1 MENQNKNTN
10 VSPVSDGIGQPVSS
24 GFVTPEPVAN
34 DTEALSQ
41 YQPTPLA
48 EPIVSQ
54 VSPKSSALAKHSLK
68 RIGIAVIILVLLGL
82 GFLLYTY
89 LSKKQ
94 TTSSSATVAT
104 QYATQQV
111 SLTGITVSQQG
122 LQLTAGNVIING
134 PLKLNEGVVI
144 TPSVQPNA
152 PVSGQLYYDQ
162 NTNQLAYYN
171 GTAFVPLTASGQ
183 VVQSIGGVSGQL
195 TLGGGLNVVGNQLGV
210 TFPQTVIPPNVSSL
224 GGKTGDITLGSGLT
238 LAGNEL
244 QNKGVLNVLAGTNI
258 AVTNDGA
265 GNYTVINTGAGT
277 GTVSSS
283 GGTNGTIPLFTAA
296 QNIENSII
304 TQTGLTV
311 TVTGDLSIVTGGLSL
326 TNALTVSNGGTGANS
341 LAANGVIVGS
351 GTAALTS
358 VAAGSAGLCLVST
371 AGAPTWAACPGGSG
385 VSTLNGLSGALT
397 VANASA
403 AGSTITIDDASTTTK
418 GIASFNSTN
427 FTASGGTINTVQN
440 INTGATPTFAGLN
453 TNSITPSAAMTVG
466 VTTQTLLLQGSTATI
481 TSTGAGNDITL
492 NSADTIEL
500 QDNTNV
506 TGNLDVSGTLD
517 VGTANALQVAANGNL
532 TTAGIITAQGGSVT
546 AGAALQAGNIILY
559 DGSSN
564 TGTIQ
569 TASLG
574 QNTVYNL
581 PDPGQVSVDICLS
594 TGNCGA
600 AGVTLQ
606 GAYNNSTSPEIVLDA
621 TRGAL
626 TIRDNAV
633 PLAANLLEVQNNA
646 GGTTYFAVNATGASV
661 TGTTTSTGNINS
673 SGGALQTNGTTRI
686 DNSGNASNIGSLT
699 LSGAISGGTSY
710 SGSGNINSTAGAL
723 QTAGTTRVDNS
734 GNLTNIGNITGTGA
748 VTIASTGAG
757 NDVTIDGAD
766 QFIIQDAAVFNSQST
781 FNTDVDLVFADTENL
796 SITTTVTNS
805 NSVDLIS
812 AVMTNNTVAG
822 TQQMMLLQNAA
833 GSGSTEGFI
842 VLNNADSD
850 TAVTSGL
857 QITSAA
863 GGITNA
869 LDVSDPDIVTALLFG
884 ANDISGTNFTV
895 TGSSGDVVSSGNATL
910 QGGTVT
916 VGTTTQAGNIVISD
930 GSSNTATIQV
940 AALGQNTVYTL
951 PDPSL
956 ASATICLS
964 TGNCAGSGSGV
975 TTTGGTVNR
984 LSKFSAVQ
992 AIADSTISD
1001 DGTNVTTSIDLI
1013 IQGGDVTVGVVNSQ
1027 TGTIKLA
1034 DGGSAFMGSFVQ
1046 GSLTA
1051 NRTYTLPNLDGTV
1064 CLSSGNC
1071 SGSGSLNT
1079 LQAAY
1084 DAGNTLTTS
1093 TARDINFTLADSATD
1108 ANFTITTATGSSGT
1122 VSIVRADGAGTVD
1135 PAQLLL
1141 LDNLDTNRAQP
1152 IGLKIQSAAG
1162 GMSTGIDASDAEI
1175 VDAMNVGANN
1185 IVGTTGNID
1194 LSNFDVVGSS
1204 GDITT
1209 AGDIAVNG
1217 GNVTSTGSL
1226 TISSA
1231 AASNI
1236 ILNSANT
1243 IELQDNTNV
1252 TGNADVSGTLDVG
1265 TANAF
1270 QVAANGNITTAGTA
1284 TIQGGSITTGTTSQ
1298 GGIVI
1303 LYDGSSN
1310 TGTIQ
1315 TTALGANR
1323 VYTLPDDTGTICL
1336 DTGNCAGAGAT
1347 LQTSYNNS
1355 TIPQITLDATRGA
1368 LTVRDNATPIGTNL
1382 LQVQSTGGATTYFAV
1397 SSTGV
1402 NATGTATISGNI
1414 NTTGGTVQTNSTNR
1428 IDNSGNLV
1436 NIGNITGTGA
1446 VTIASAGSGND
1457 VIVNGADQF
1466 VVQDAAVFN
1475 DLVQINYSTPSGVL
1489 NYDAATI
1496 AVTNNS
1502 SGGTQNGLVINN
1514 TATGNAT
1521 EALIAL
1527 SNADA
1532 GAAVAAGIKVVSST
1546 GTITTGIDLSSTS
1559 VGSALNIGDN
1569 SITGTTPDLDFTNFD
1584 LTGSTGTITSA
1595 GNAILQGGSITA
1607 GTTTQAGGIILY
1619 DGSSNTGTIQT
1630 ASLGQNT
1637 VYSLPDPGIAT
1648 VNICLS
1654 TGNCAGAGTGVTT
1667 TGGTIGTIPVFT
1679 ASQQIADSLLSQAA
1693 GTVTVAGNLN
1703 LTTGS
1708 QFQINSTQISSA
1720 NLSNDSNLAKLSASQ
1735 TFTGNTVAFQNGSNS
1750 VNAFNIQNSTGNRI
1764 LTVDTSNNQI
1774 LLGLASTLD
1783 GKLVFSNVSN
1793 ANTVTIQPGT
1803 PTANRV
1809 ITLPNAGGILCTDS
1823 GNCAGAGSTLQTS
1836 YNFSTGGTTP
1846 KIKVNDTLLGVDIQ
1860 DADTTIAADL
1870 FDVRAS
1876 NASGLGSVMFGVGS
1890 TGQITMQNA
1899 ANSATALR
1907 VLTQGGTGVVT
1918 IDTTNGQTILGQ
1930 SSTLAGTLVF
1940 SNATNANK
1948 ISIVPSAATANR
1960 TLTLPNVDGTICTD
1974 AGNCAGAGVTL
1985 QSSYNNSTNPEIVL
1999 DATRGALTVRDNATP
2014 LAANLF
2020 EVQNNAGG
2028 TNYFS
2033 VDASGVGITGALI
2046 ASGNINTTS
2055 GTIQTNATNRIDNSG
2070 NLVNIGTVSTSGA
2083 INSQTISSASNFT
2096 GTVTIQGTNA
2106 LTLGTTGTNTG
2117 AILFKGATGASGTL
2131 TLLGPANPS
2140 TNTITLPNETGT
2152 VCTTGSVCTGYAPA
2166 SGSGS
2171 YIQNGTS
2178 LQSNASFIIQ
2188 SAADTNITAAL
2199 RSRASQ
2205 TADLLQIQS
2214 STGGISAGI
2223 RPSGAIYSAPI
2234 SDPETDVPGNA
2245 RLFVQ
2250 PLAAASTAIIARV
2263 SAGGSPTGD
2272 ILQLQDATGAN
2283 NLLRVDVNGALILAT
2298 GGATA
2303 LNISN
2308 AATTTD
2314 ISMQNGETIDNDTDG
2329 TIRLSTTIANVTGSL
2344 QTNGTTRLDFSGNLT
2359 NIGNITGTGAIT
2371 IASTG
2376 AGSDVIIDGAD
2387 QFIVQDASTFSS
2399 TVVIQGTNALTLGT
2413 TGTNTGAILFKG
2425 ATGASGTL
2433 TLLGPANPST
2443 NTITLPNETG
2453 TVCTTGSV
2461 CTGYAPASGS
2471 GSYIQNQNASQQAT
2485 SNYWISGTGRAD
2497 TSLQAP
2503 LIDTATAATLAIGT
2517 TNATAINLNQNT
2529 TVTAGKQLIVTS
2541 ALTTLTGATVGDAL
2555 AVSNSTSTGRIAV
2568 FMDNASEVFVIG
2580 NGGSTSLTT
2589 TTDSATAFTV
2599 QGTAALS
2606 VMTADTY
2613 NNTAR
2618 LRTVYANNAS
2628 TFDAI
2633 WLQGNKNGVT
2643 AFIGG
2648 NDNVDAYTA
2657 NESSGSLRFNGSN
2670 LAWGDFGYYPT
2681 GGGDGNYG
2689 QFRLST
2695 TGSAI
2700 NTTPNAKLGVGDLYV
2715 TNEIGINN
2723 TSPTEALDVTG
2734 NINIGSANGYKIGSV
2749 IAVEASGGYLRI
2761 NQANQFANGIYTGTS
2776 GVRIGGTTGLLVG
2789 SVGGDGQIGLIPSGA
2804 DNTRR
2809 ITLDGGTGAI
2819 QGYTEVLSGATS
2831 GDALSVSNGTS
2842 TGNIALFKDNSTT
2855 VGTIADGGATTF
2867 QNSTNSTAA
2876 FRVLSSGG
2884 SSLFSIDSTNGG
2896 AATLLGLNSGEIG
2909 SWSTGTNTLTSARA
2923 FAATAT
2929 ANGYVYV
2936 IGGNDTGGTAQTTIY
2951 YSRLNT
2957 DGSVGAWSTAAYSL
2971 PSARVGATAIAY
2983 NGYLYVLGGENSA
2996 GAEQTTSYFARI
3008 NADGTIGSWYTTT
3021 VLPAAR
3027 RGGSVVTA
3035 NGYMYYIGGQDS
3047 ANTAVDTVYY
3057 SQINSDGTLGAWTTN
3072 ATALTGKRY
3081 MPQTVIA
3088 NGYLYVTGGTDETG
3102 ARRSTVYYGSLSS
3115 TGAIASW
3122 STAANAM
3129 PGVRAEG
3136 SAVTA
3141 NGYIYTYGGRNG
3153 SVYLTSVYYSKLAAD
3168 GSPGTWSTATNSL
3181 PLLRGG
3187 GSSLIVNGY
3196 MYMIGGY
3203 NGTTATNTVYYSSV
3217 ARVQIGASLDLVGLQ
3232 GQNLASGGDTGQGS
3246 TGGSIT
3252 AGNGTFVGSMQVQGM
3267 TNLNQGLNVNGI
3279 TTLTGSTYITG
3290 DLALTSELAAYE
3302 GFENVTFPPSGGTG
3316 TWTTGGNANWAR
3328 STTVYEEGAASA
3340 ASGDITDSQET
3351 WLDMDYTF
3359 SQNGSITFAWRVSS
3373 EQGWDYLNFCID
3385 NDASCATSP
3394 TYFMSGES
3402 GWQQLTVPVTKG
3414 NHSFRWVYA
3423 KDLSATEGSDMGW
3436 VDNVR
3441 FNGGAGSITGNG
3453 INFDLAPGYNITIGD
3468 GDNTNTP
3475 SLLVLDDMD
3484 SYTDPTGVNGGMYYN
3499 SQLKSFRCFQDGT
3512 WRSCADGLVYTNTTW
3527 PSGACGSG
3535 NTVANTTSACN
3546 FASSYVMHDDACQTG
3561 KVYKVIANGYLS
3573 TNSGTF
3579 MISIMKGST
3588 VLNTTGAATI
3598 SSGMG
3603 STQWAMTGYITCID
3617 TDEVDSWATF
3627 EYTNFNNDA
3636 TNRWIQWSMPE
3647 GGTYPGSFGSTTS
3660 IDSARENLQVQV
3672 QWGTANASNSA
3683 TLRQLIIEEEGP

>member
-594 TGNCGA
+594 TGNC
-600 AGVTLQ
+600 
-606 GAYNNSTSPEIVLDA
+606 
-621 TRGAL
+621 
-626 TIRDNAV
+626 
-633 PLAANLLEVQNNA
+633 
-646 GGTTYFAVNATGASV
+646 
-661 TGTTTSTGNINS
+661 
-673 SGGALQTNGTTRI
+673 
-686 DNSGNASNIGSLT
+686 
-699 LSGAISGGTSY
+699 
-710 SGSGNINSTAGAL
+710 
-723 QTAGTTRVDNS
+723 
-734 GNLTNIGNITGTGA
+734 
-748 VTIASTGAG
+748 
-757 NDVTIDGAD
+757 
-766 QFIIQDAAVFNSQST
+766 
-781 FNTDVDLVFADTENL
+781 
-796 SITTTVTNS
+796 
-805 NSVDLIS
+805 
-812 AVMTNNTVAG
+812 
-822 TQQMMLLQNAA
+822 
-833 GSGSTEGFI
+833 
-842 VLNNADSD
+842 
-850 TAVTSGL
+850 
-857 QITSAA
+857 
-863 GGITNA
+863 
-869 LDVSDPDIVTALLFG
+869 
-884 ANDISGTNFTV
+884 
-895 TGSSGDVVSSGNATL
+895 
-910 QGGTVT
+910 
-916 VGTTTQAGNIVISD
+916 
-930 GSSNTATIQV
+930 
-940 AALGQNTVYTL
+940 
-951 PDPSL
+951 
-956 ASATICLS
+956 
-964 TGNCAGSGSGV
+964 AGSGSGV
-975 TTTGGTVNR
+975 TTSGGTLNR
-984 LSKFSAVQ
+984 LAKFTAAQAVN
-992 AIADSTISD
+992 DSTITD
-1001 DGTNVTTSIDLI
+1001 DGTNVTTSVDVI
-1013 IQGGDVTVGVVNSQ
+1013 IQGGNLTMGVSSSQ
-1027 TGTIKLA
+1027 TGSIDFHHA
-1034 DGGSAFMGSFVQ
+1034 SSAFIGTIVQ
-1046 GSLTA
+1046 GALTG
-1051 NRTYTLPNLDGTV
+1051 NHTYTLPNSSGDI

-1071 SGSGSLNT
+1071 AGSGSPYT

-1084 DAGNTLTTS
+1084 DAGNTVATT
-1093 TARDINFTLADSATD
+1093 TNRDIAFTLADTTADS
-1108 ANFTITTATGSSGT
+1108 NFTITTATNSSGS
-1122 VSIVRADGAGTVD
+1122 VSIARADGSGTID

-1141 LDNLDTNRAQP
+1141 LDNLDADRVQP
-1152 IGLKIQSAAG
+1152 IGLKIQAAG
-1162 GMSTGIDASDAEI
+1162 GGMTTAIDVSDPEI
-1175 VDAMNVGANN
+1175 VDAISLGANN
-1185 IVGTTGNID
+1185 IVGTTG
-1194 LSNFDVVGSS
+1194 
-1204 GDITT
+1204 DI
-1209 AGDIAVNG
+1209 N
-1217 GNVTSTGSL
+1217 
-1226 TISSA
+1226 
-1231 AASNI
+1231 
-1236 ILNSANT
+1236 
-1243 IELQDNTNV
+1243 
-1252 TGNADVSGTLDVG
+1252 
-1265 TANAF
+1265 
-1270 QVAANGNITTAGTA
+1270 
-1284 TIQGGSITTGTTSQ
+1284 
-1298 GGIVI
+1298 
-1303 LYDGSSN
+1303 
-1310 TGTIQ
+1310 
-1315 TTALGANR
+1315 
-1323 VYTLPDDTGTICL
+1323 
-1336 DTGNCAGAGAT
+1336 
-1347 LQTSYNNS
+1347 
-1355 TIPQITLDATRGA
+1355 
-1368 LTVRDNATPIGTNL
+1368 
-1382 LQVQSTGGATTYFAV
+1382 
-1397 SSTGV
+1397 
-1402 NATGTATISGNI
+1402 
-1414 NTTGGTVQTNSTNR
+1414 
-1428 IDNSGNLV
+1428 
-1436 NIGNITGTGA
+1436 
-1446 VTIASAGSGND
+1446 
-1457 VIVNGADQF
+1457 
-1466 VVQDAAVFN
+1466 
-1475 DLVQINYSTPSGVL
+1475 
-1489 NYDAATI
+1489 
-1496 AVTNNS
+1496 
-1502 SGGTQNGLVINN
+1502 
-1514 TATGNAT
+1514 
-1521 EALIAL
+1521 
-1527 SNADA
+1527 
-1532 GAAVAAGIKVVSST
+1532 
-1546 GTITTGIDLSSTS
+1546 
-1559 VGSALNIGDN
+1559 
-1569 SITGTTPDLDFTNFD
+1569 FTNFD

-2178 LQSNASFIIQ
+2178 
-2188 SAADTNITAAL
+2188 T
-2199 RSRASQ
+2199 Q
-2205 TADLLQIQS
+2205 TADFHI
-2214 STGGISAGI
+2214 TG
-2223 RPSGAIYSAPI
+2223 SG
-2234 SDPETDVPGNA
+2234 T
-2245 RLFVQ
+2245 
-2250 PLAAASTAIIARV
+2250 ASTLQAYTLD
-2263 SAGGSPTGD
+2263 SP
-2272 ILQLQDATGAN
+2272 
-2283 NLLRVDVNGALILAT
+2283 
-2298 GGATA
+2298 
-2303 LNISN
+2303 
-2308 AATTTD
+2308 
-2314 ISMQNGETIDNDTDG
+2314 
-2329 TIRLSTTIANVTGSL
+2329 
-2344 QTNGTTRLDFSGNLT
+2344 
-2359 NIGNITGTGAIT
+2359 
-2371 IASTG
+2371 
-2376 AGSDVIIDGAD
+2376 
-2387 QFIVQDASTFSS
+2387 DAS
-2399 TVVIQGTNALTLGT
+2399 ALG
-2413 TGTNTGAILFKG
+2413 
-2425 ATGASGTL
+2425 
-2433 TLLGPANPST
+2433 
-2443 NTITLPNETG
+2443 
-2453 TVCTTGSV
+2453 
-2461 CTGYAPASGS
+2461 
-2471 GSYIQNQNASQQAT
+2471 
-2485 SNYWISGTGRAD
+2485 
-2497 TSLQAP
+2497 
-2503 LIDTATAATLAIGT
+2503 IGT
-2517 TNATAINLNQNT
+2517 TNATVINLNQNT
-2529 TVTAGKQLIVTS
+2529 AIAATKTLTVTSGLTS
-2541 ALTTLTGATVGDAL
+2541 LTGNTTGDAL
-2555 AVSNSTSTGRIAV
+2555 NVSNSTSTGNIAV
-2568 FMDNASEVFVIG
+2568 FKDNTVAALTIA
-2580 NGGSTSLTT
+2580 NGGSTSIVTNL
-2589 TTDSATAFTV
+2589 DSTTAFSV
-2599 QGTAALS
+2599 QGTAGS
-2606 VMTADTY
+2606 IVMSADTI
-2613 NNTAR
+2613 NNTAK
-2618 LRTVYANNAS
+2618 LRTVNANNAS

-2643 AFIGG
+2643 ALIGG
-2648 NDNVDAYTA
+2648 NDDTSGYTA
-2657 NESSGSLRFNGSN
+2657 NELSGNLRFNGSGVG
-2670 LAWGDFGYYPT
+2670 WGDFGYYPT

-2896 AATLLGLNSGEIG
+2896 AATLLGLNSGETG
-2909 SWSTGTNTLTSARA
+2909 SWSSTTTTLTGTRGYT
-2923 FAATAT
+2923 ATAI

-2936 IGGNDTGGTAQTTIY
+2936 VGGNSGTTPQSTVYYAKINSNGTTGSWTT
-2951 YSRLNT
+2951 NT
-2957 DGSVGAWSTAAYSL
+2957 YAL
-2971 PSARVGATAIAY
+2971 PVATAYTTATVQ
-2983 NGYLYVLGGENSA
+2983 NGYLYVLGGSNS
-2996 GAEQTTSYFARI
+2996 GGTEQTTVYFTHL
-3008 NADGTIGSWYTTT
+3008 NSDGSTGSWYTTT
-3021 VLPAAR
+3021 ALPAAR
-3027 RGGSVVTA
+3027 SNGKALSV
-3035 NGYMYYIGGQDS
+3035 NGYMYYIGGQSTTD
-3047 ANTAVDTVYY
+3047 TAQSTTYY
-3057 SQINSDGTLGAWTTN
+3057 SKINSDGTLGTWTTGTAITN
-3072 ATALTGKRY
+3072 ARKSA
-3081 MPQTVIA
+3081 QVITA
-3088 NGYLYVTGGTDETG
+3088 NGYIYVAGGVGNTGTYQT
-3102 ARRSTVYYGSLSS
+3102 SVYYATLDPG
-3115 TGAIASW
+3115 TGAIGTFAST
-3122 STAANAM
+3122 SAL

-3136 SAVTA
+3136 SPVIA
-3141 NGYIYTYGGRNG
+3141 NGYMYVIGGRD
-3153 SVYLTSVYYSKLAAD
+3153 SSTYQTSVYYSKLSGSD
-3168 GSPGTWSTATNSL
+3168 GTAGAWATATNAL
-3181 PLLRGG
+3181 PAARGG
-3187 GSSLIVNGY
+3187 SGAFIANGY
-3196 MYMIGGY
+3196 AYMIGGY
-3203 NGTTATNTVYYSSV
+3203 DGSTTTSTVYSASV

-3232 GQNLASGGDTGQGS
+3232 TSNMTSSGDTTQGGA
-3246 TGGSIT
+3246 GGSIT
-3252 AGNGTFVGSMQVQGM
+3252 AGNGTFVGSMQVQGI
-3267 TNLNQGLNVNGI
+3267 TNLSQGLNVNGI
-3279 TTLTGSTYITG
+3279 TTLTGNTYIAGT
-3290 DLALTSELAAYE
+3290 LSLSSELAAYE

-3340 ASGDITDSQET
+3340 ASGAIADSQSS
-3351 WLDMDYTF
+3351 WLDMDYTW
-3359 SQNGSITFAWRVSS
+3359 SQNGSLTFAWRVSS
-3373 EQGWDYLNFCID
+3373 EAGYDYLVVCVD
-3385 NDASCATSP
+3385 NDSTCSSSTDYS
-3394 TYFMSGES
+3394 YRLSGES
-3402 GWQQLTVPVTKG
+3402 GWQQLTIPMTAG
-3414 NHSFRWVYA
+3414 THSVRWLYG
-3423 KDLSATEGSDMGW
+3423 KDSSTAAGSDMGW

-3441 FNGGAGSITGNG
+3441 FNGGEGKIAGNG
-3453 INFDLAPGYNITIGD
+3453 INFSPATGYNVTIGD
-3468 GDNTNTP
+3468 NESTAA
-3475 SLLVLDDMD
+3475 LLVLDRYND
-3484 SYTDPTGVNGGMYYN
+3484 SSDPPGTNGGMYYN
-3499 SQLKSFRCFQDGT
+3499 TSLAKFRCFEDSTWKDCISGPQISRFYQANVQSVPTGTDTRIVFDGT
-3512 WRSCADGLVYTNTTW
+3512 YVDNAPVTVTDNNKFTLNRAGTWLIETSVRFAAGSGGTGERYVYIADSVPSGQPYPRYGGATAPASSSYGTSLNASGAESFTAGTVISVYTYQ
-3527 PSGACGSG
+3527 SSAGA
-3535 NTVANTTSACN
+3535 
-3546 FASSYVMHDDACQTG
+3546 
-3561 KVYKVIANGYLS
+3561 
-3573 TNSGTF
+3573 
-3579 MISIMKGST
+3579 
-3588 VLNTTGAATI
+3588 LNTEVYWNCTEVSLT
-3598 SSGMG
+3598 
-3603 STQWAMTGYITCID
+3603 WLGY
-3617 TDEVDSWATF
+3617 
-3627 EYTNFNNDA
+3627 
-3636 TNRWIQWSMPE
+3636 
-3647 GGTYPGSFGSTTS
+3647 
-3660 IDSARENLQVQV
+3660 
-3672 QWGTANASNSA
+3672 
-3683 TLRQLIIEEEGP
+3683 